1 MWFLRLLLLALV
13 IGALGVVGP
22 ASGSEDAP
30 APDAVAVGSACGERV
45 AALVQARYDQIRDLE
60 AEFEQTTY
68 SVTLGAGSLASSE
81 PSRGRVVFAKPGKM
95 RWSYEHPEPSLVVSD
110 GVTLWLYNANL
121 KEASRLRVTEG
132 YLTGAVLEFLL
143 GEGKLLE
150 EFTVAA
156 SGCGGGQVELELVP
170 VTPASYDRLGLVAVE
185 STGEIVSTTIVDLFG
200 NQTRIS
206 FEKLRTNLDPPA
218 KTFVFDVPP
227 DVEVVDITA
236 PQP

>member
-13 IGALGVVGP
+13 VGALGVVGP
-22 ASGSEDAP
+22 ASGSEDAT

-68 SVTLGAGSLASSE
+68 SVTLGTGSLGSSE
-81 PSRGRVVFAKPGKM
+81 PSRGRVIFAKPGKM

-110 GVTLWLYNANL
+110 GVTLWLYNADL

-132 YLTGAVLEFLL
+132 YLTGAVLQFLL

-150 EFTVAA
+150 EFAVAA
-156 SGCGGGQVELELVP
+156 SGCGGGEVELELVP

-227 DVEVVDITA
+227 DVEVIDVTA